1 MRGHGREQGEERQR
15 LTAEGS
21 VFPSRMPLRTIAHEL
36 GTRNT
41 TPPYVPDLEL
51 NLMIP
56 LTALL
61 IVALM
66 ASNVQ
71 AAPAPPDTLTV
82 RVDEL
87 ITARHFY
94 GIPYEEARALGPEAI
109 PILRSRLHDPKYGG
123 FLPDIGTAICM
134 IGAPE
139 GFPIL
144 RAFLWDPKY
153 GKTRSCVTEMVVQS
167 GMGLIAKNSDE
178 ALEYLKQSANPAYW
192 DSLPWTCVDG
202 TDTPSLMVD
211 QSITALALTERP
223 EARAHL
229 VKLSESGASEHI
241 RSAAARA
248 VVRFDEIK
256 RVGYAEYER
265 QSRKRRGY

>member
-1 MRGHGREQGEERQR
+1 
-15 LTAEGS
+15 
-21 VFPSRMPLRTIAHEL
+21 
-36 GTRNT
+36 
-41 TPPYVPDLEL
+41 
-51 NLMIP
+51 MIP
-56 LTALL
+56 VTAFL

-71 AAPAPPDTLTV
+71 AAPAPPDTLAV

-94 GIPYEEARALGPEAI
+94 GIPYEEAKALGPEAV

-123 FLPDIGTAICM
+123 FLPDICTAICM

-178 ALEYLKQSANPAYW
+178 ALEYLKQSTNPAYW
-192 DSLPWTCVDG
+192 DPLPWACVDFVTEDG
-202 TDTPSLMVD
+202 APIGSDTAYRMVE

-229 VKLSESGASEHI
+229 VKLSESGVSERI

-265 QSRKRRGY
+265 QSRKRSGH